1 MKRRNIFFSVII
13 VLTMILGMYPQN
25 AFATEIQENIQ
36 NENQEE
42 SSNNKQET
50 QVSNQEDQV
59 AESST
64 QTVHQTKKD
73 EAVTLLP
80 LLGLRENI

>member
-36 NENQEE
+36 N
-42 SSNNKQET
+42 
-50 QVSNQEDQV
+50 D
-59 AESST
+59 
-64 QTVHQTKKD
+64 
-73 EAVTLLP
+73 
-80 LLGLRENI
+80 

>member
-42 SSNNKQET
+42 SSNNKQEP
-50 QVSNQEDQV
+50 QVSNQ
-59 AESST
+59 
-64 QTVHQTKKD
+64 
-73 EAVTLLP
+73 
-80 LLGLRENI
+80 

>member
-42 SSNNKQET
+42 SSRNTRKN
-50 QVSNQEDQV
+50 
-59 AESST
+59 
-64 QTVHQTKKD
+64 
-73 EAVTLLP
+73 
-80 LLGLRENI
+80 R

>member
-50 QVSNQEDQV
+50 KMETEKTIFNLRIRERWCKVS
-59 AESST
+59 
-64 QTVHQTKKD
+64 
-73 EAVTLLP
+73 
-80 LLGLRENI
+80 

>member
-36 NENQEE
+36 NE
-42 SSNNKQET
+42 STAIDFNK
-50 QVSNQEDQV
+50 
-59 AESST
+59 
-64 QTVHQTKKD
+64 K
-73 EAVTLLP
+73 L
-80 LLGLRENI
+80 I